1 MGGVTTVL
9 HIGEAACTVYSDKT
23 EQPGN
28 AAAACTVAG
37 QHKAEQSGEAVQ
49 M

>member
-1 MGGVTTVL
+1 MAGVTTVL
-9 HIGEAACTVYSDKT
+9 HIGEAACTVYSNKA
-23 EQPGN
+23 EQSGN
-28 AAAACTVAG
+28 TAAACTVAG